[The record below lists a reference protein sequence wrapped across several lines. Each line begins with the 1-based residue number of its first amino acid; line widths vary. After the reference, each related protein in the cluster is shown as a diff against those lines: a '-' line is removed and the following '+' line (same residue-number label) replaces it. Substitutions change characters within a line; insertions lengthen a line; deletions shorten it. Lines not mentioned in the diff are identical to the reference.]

1 MNRRMF
7 QQIEWLFF
15 DVGSTLVD
23 ESRANEHRI
32 RDAIAGTEISYD
44 QACAKAVRL
53 AKQNNAHPLKCLGLP
68 LTPWHSEDETV
79 YPQAVRCLAGLR
91 QKYKIG
97 IIANQAP
104 GTADRMK
111 QYGLSPYLDLVI
123 ASAEEGVAKPDP
135 KIFKLALKRAGCP
148 PERAVMIGDRLDN
161 DIVPAKRLGLA
172 TIWIRQGFGGMASPS
187 SEEETPDYRV
197 RDLAELCELLL

>member
-1 MNRRMF
+1 MF

-15 DVGSTLVD
+15 DIGSTLVD

-44 QACAKAVRL
+44 QAYAKAVRL
-53 AKQNNAHPLKCLGLP
+53 AKQNNAHPLKYLGLP
-68 LTPWHSEDETV
+68 LTPWRSEDEVV
-79 YPQAVRCLAGLR
+79 YPQAVDCLARLH

-97 IIANQAP
+97 IIANQGP

-135 KIFKLALKRAGCP
+135 RIFKLALTRAGCP
-148 PERAVMIGDRLDN
+148 PEKAVMIGDRLDN

-187 SEEETPDYRV
+187 SEEETPGCRV
-197 RDLAELCELLL
+197 HNLTELYKLLL